1 MQVHVFDT
9 HVNTSNGHYCHFDVL
24 VDDNNVDSVKQ
35 YAQDYLSSIGIQ
47 AEEVN
52 QNRCV
57 FCHSEVAS
65 EPVLNHIKQHG
76 YFIIPMQGCPN

>member
-9 HVNTSNGHYCHFDVL
+9 HVNTASGHYCHFDVL
-24 VDDNNVDSVKQ
+24 VDDSHINSVKHF
-35 YAQDYLSSIGIQ
+35 AEEYLKSIGIQ
-47 AEEVN
+47 TSEVK

-65 EPVLNHIKQHG
+65 
-76 YFIIPMQGCPN
+76 